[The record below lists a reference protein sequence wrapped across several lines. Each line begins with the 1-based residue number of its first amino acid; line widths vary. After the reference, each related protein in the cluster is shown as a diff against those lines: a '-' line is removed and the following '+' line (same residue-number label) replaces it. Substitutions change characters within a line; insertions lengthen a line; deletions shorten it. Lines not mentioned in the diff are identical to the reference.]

1 MGISVTHPLFPFI
14 TVVSQNVINKSCL
27 VCVWG
32 ENMLADPSLD
42 PFGPTGKVKL
52 SYVHY
57 NIRGSEKE
65 VLKLTSLPQSWSQVV
80 VCVNISGMY

>member
-1 MGISVTHPLFPFI
+1 
-14 TVVSQNVINKSCL
+14 
-27 VCVWG
+27 
-32 ENMLADPSLD
+32 MLADPSLD

-80 VCVNISGMY
+80 VCVSISGMYQQSGYFPVVSKSKKLIARKL